1 MRQFA
6 LIGKHLPHTFSPT
19 YFQHKFQV
27 EGIHDAHYQAVELSE
42 ISEIVDFVQQTQ
54 DLNGFNVTIPY
65 KEALL
70 LYLDELHGAAAE
82 TMVVNTVKVRKDNSG
97 LTKINGFRLDGFNT
111 DAAGFSAEIRPLL
124 RPGMERALIL
134 GDGAS
139 AKTVA
144 YVLNLIGIDSLMV
157 SRKNSA
163 GSINWNDLND
173 YVIKH
178 HMLIVNTTPIGQF
191 PATNDCPILPWN
203 AVGASHLFFDLIYN
217 PKETALLQEAL
228 KRGARI
234 QSGMGMLRLQ
244 AEKSWEIWNKD

>member
-6 LIGKHLPHTFSPT
+6 LIGKHLPHTFSPA

-27 EGIHDAHYQAVELSE
+27 EGILDAHYQAIELSE
-42 ISEIVDFVQQTQ
+42 IGKLVGFVQQTQ
-54 DLNGFNVTIPY
+54 DLTGFNVTIPY
-65 KEALL
+65 KEVLL
-70 LYLDELHGAAAE
+70 PYLDQLHGAAAE
-82 TMVVNTVKVRKDNSG
+82 TLVVNTVKVQKENSG
-97 LTKINGFRLDGFNT
+97 TTKISGFRLDGYNT

-124 RPGMERALIL
+124 CPGMERALIL

-144 YVLNLIGIDSLMV
+144 HVLNLIGIDCLMV

-163 GSINWNDLND
+163 GSISWNDLND
-173 YVIKH
+173 YILKH
-178 HMLIVNTTPIGQF
+178 HTLIVNTTPIGQF
-191 PATNDCPILPWN
+191 PMVNDCPTLPWSS
-203 AVGASHLFFDLIYN
+203 VGSAHLFFDLVYN
-217 PKETALLQEAL
+217 PQETELLKQAL

-234 QSGMGMLRLQ
+234 QNGLGMLRLQ